1 MSRALRIEY
10 PGAYYHVT
18 ARGNERKAIFR
29 AAENYEKFIGYLESA
44 TERYGAQIHCFCLMP
59 NHYHLLLE
67 TPRGNL
73 HTILHHLNTSYTNY
87 FNAKARRAGHLLQ
100 GRYHAILV
108 EKDRY
113 ALELSRYIHLNPVR
127 ARLVREPSGYGWSSY
142 CVYVGIRKGWEWLE
156 KGYILNQISSRERR
170 AQRGYKKYVEE
181 GMRQKMGDPLEK
193 GVGLTVLGSERF
205 MEWVRLRWIK
215 KKDIRRD
222 VPALRRLARW
232 PDLSTIL
239 KETEK
244 VFGRGT
250 AETRRVGLYLSHR
263 FSGVRLSEIGKFFG
277 GIGPSA
283 VTQNTRRLEVY
294 LGEDRGLS
302 KRVDRLKET
311 LSE

>member
-10 PGAYYHVT
+10 PGAFYHVT
-18 ARGNERKAIFR
+18 ARGNERKAIFK
-29 AAENYEKFIGYLESA
+29 AKENYEKFIGYLESA
-44 TERYGAQIHCFCLMP
+44 TERYGAKIHCFCFMP

-87 FNAKARRAGHLLQ
+87 FNAKMRRAGHLFQ

-108 EKDRY
+108 EKDSY

-127 ARLVREPSGYGWSSY
+127 ARLVSDPSRYAWSSY
-142 CVYVGIRKGWEWLE
+142 SVYVGMGKGLEWLE
-156 KGYILNQISSRERR
+156 KGFILSQISSDERR
-170 AQRGYKKYVEE
+170 AQRGYEKYVKE
-181 GMRQKMGDPLEK
+181 GARQKMERPLEK
-193 GVGLTVLGSERF
+193 VVGSTVLGSEGF
-205 MEWVRLRWIK
+205 IEWVRARWIE
-215 KKDIRRD
+215 KKDVSRD
-222 VPALRRLARW
+222 VPALRSLVRW
-232 PDLSTIL
+232 PDLSMIL

-244 VFGRGT
+244 VFGRRT
-250 AETRRVGLYLSHR
+250 AESRRVALYFSHR
-263 FSGVRLSEIGKFFG
+263 LSGVSLRQIGKFFG

-283 VTQNTRRLEVY
+283 VTQNTRRFGDR

-302 KRVDRLKET
+302 KRVDRLKKA